1 MTIFGD
7 DDDEDI
13 NMRDLGKAILII
25 FYVLAFVF
33 PTQKCMVWSELMAKH
48 ITHTEADCNTCSV
61 WCWNACAVAMWRE
74 WTLTLINIAYVFS
87 IKEIITPATVPTF
100 VTHTHSCKMW
110 IWYSTS
116 YKQHAKLMLWAEFVW
131 LIFLTKYCHW
141 MAGFLCTSAVPRD
154 NFF

>member
-100 VTHTHSCKMW
+100 VTHTHTQLQNVDLIQYFIQTTCKIDVVSRICVTYISHQILSLNGRIPLYIGRPTW
-110 IWYSTS
+110 
-116 YKQHAKLMLWAEFVW
+116 
-131 LIFLTKYCHW
+131 
-141 MAGFLCTSAVPRD
+141 
-154 NFF
+154 